1 MKKKC
6 LRRFVAL
13 AAALLLTLSCF
24 AGCGGTG
31 KKLMTLKDNSLSVN
45 LYELMLSIRKGE
57 MAYAIVSAY
66 GNADSPTFWGTV
78 IDQTSL
84 TYDDYYTAAVLEKA
98 KNYLCAL
105 ALFDEMGLEL
115 PDATVKAVD
124 EEIQKL
130 IEEDGEGSKSKL
142 NSLLADYG
150 ANIDILREYKLLTRK
165 ISTLAYSLYGQ
176 NGSKI
181 GTAVKD
187 RYFEENYVAFKQILL
202 SNFRYLY
209 KTDANGDE
217 IYYREDGSVAYD
229 TVNGTAKPENG
240 SFVYYTEDG
249 RIAYDKENGKRS
261 PVTDEQGNAK
271 TEAYTNDEM
280 LDRLNLAIN
289 LRDAAAGESAS
300 VFESLRL
307 AYSDEEL
314 GNDYDPNALNYLST
328 AVEYQSIASP
338 WKTLDTLAK
347 KLSET
352 EIGEIAI
359 VQTDAGI
366 HLVRKYPLE
375 SGAYENKDNSQWFT
389 DSVYGVYDF
398 STNLVNTL
406 LAEKLAAYENKI
418 TIDTSLLTGLSLKTV
433 KANFYYH

>member
-1 MKKKC
+1 
-6 LRRFVAL
+6 
-13 AAALLLTLSCF
+13 
-24 AGCGGTG
+24 
-31 KKLMTLKDNSLSVN
+31 
-45 LYELMLSIRKGE
+45 
-57 MAYAIVSAY
+57 
-66 GNADSPTFWGTV
+66 
-78 IDQTSL
+78 
-84 TYDDYYTAAVLEKA
+84 
-98 KNYLCAL
+98 
-105 ALFDEMGLEL
+105 
-115 PDATVKAVD
+115 
-124 EEIQKL
+124 
-130 IEEDGEGSKSKL
+130 
-142 NSLLADYG
+142 
-150 ANIDILREYKLLTRK
+150 
-165 ISTLAYSLYGQ
+165 
-176 NGSKI
+176 
-181 GTAVKD
+181 
-187 RYFEENYVAFKQILL
+187 
-202 SNFRYLY
+202 
-209 KTDANGDE
+209 
-217 IYYREDGSVAYD
+217 
-229 TVNGTAKPENG
+229 
-240 SFVYYTEDG
+240 
-249 RIAYDKENGKRS
+249 
-261 PVTDEQGNAK
+261 
-271 TEAYTNDEM
+271 M